1 MISNN
6 SIELKS
12 TTNRWKY
19 VLILFF
25 LILCGFPSGV
35 LIPAKTY
42 LLSIIGIIY
51 FIHKKHKI
59 EKKIILYI
67 LAYVI
72 IGFIQAKYW
81 GVFSKRAIIELPLLI
96 FSGYFITQF
105 TGKSFSYIYFNI
117 TYYLALISI
126 ILFFI
131 MLITGFTPNLLD
143 LTSYKSIFIY
153 NIRLN
158 EIERIR
164 NCGPYWEPGA
174 YGGYICF
181 VGILFFNNLNELW
194 KKERKKC
201 IVILI
206 ALITT
211 QSTQAFAIT
220 FLIIFFSTIRS
231 YSGFKLLFITF
242 ILSILALFAFYN
254 LNFLGDKISEQI
266 ELTQNID
273 NYSLISANRFTTAVT
288 EFIIFL
294 QHPFIGNTNDQM
306 IFYQDI
312 PFILDIIQK
321 NGGYASGSGITT
333 FLAQYGIFVFLI
345 WLFLSFQNFQ
355 KYYGTKSAI
364 LCLIILI
371 LAAIGEQYTDQIFY
385 VSLPF
390 LILHPNNKQLKP
402 QNK

>member
-1 MISNN
+1 MHS
-6 SIELKS
+6 
-12 TTNRWKY
+12 
-19 VLILFF
+19 
-25 LILCGFPSGV
+25 
-35 LIPAKTY
+35 
-42 LLSIIGIIY
+42 
-51 FIHKKHKI
+51 
-59 EKKIILYI
+59 
-67 LAYVI
+67 
-72 IGFIQAKYW
+72 
-81 GVFSKRAIIELPLLI
+81 
-96 FSGYFITQF
+96 
-105 TGKSFSYIYFNI
+105 
-117 TYYLALISI
+117 
-126 ILFFI
+126 
-131 MLITGFTPNLLD
+131 
-143 LTSYKSIFIY
+143 
-153 NIRLN
+153 
-158 EIERIR
+158 
-164 NCGPYWEPGA
+164 
-174 YGGYICF
+174 
-181 VGILFFNNLNELW
+181 
-194 KKERKKC
+194 
-201 IVILI
+201 
-206 ALITT
+206 
-211 QSTQAFAIT
+211 
-220 FLIIFFSTIRS
+220 
-231 YSGFKLLFITF
+231 
-242 ILSILALFAFYN
+242 YN

-364 LCLIILI
+364 FCLIILI